1 MKAINLLLSCLFFL
15 SIQAQEKIDRLAL
28 AKRNN
33 VHVNQFDSLSSLS
46 VGNGSF
52 AFTVDATGLQSFPK
66 QYQSGIPLG
75 TQSVWGWHSFKD
87 TVGYK
92 FDETL
97 RDYAFDGRKVSYG
110 VQIKDPK
117 RSLEAG
123 NWFRQNPHR
132 LQLGNLGFEF
142 IKKDGSIAQIE
153 DLKDVKQEL
162 DLWSGV
168 IKSSFTIE
176 GELVEVQTLV
186 HPKQDMIAAKVKS
199 TLLKKERIHLKL
211 VFPFPSNAFA
221 DMGVDYTQASKHY
234 SRASDYQ
241 KGVLFQH
248 FLDSTRYFVYLQ
260 ASSNTYFQW
269 TNQKEHEFVMGI
281 GATDELSFTCHFQQK
296 EKLSPS
302 PDFGSVAQANQEAWK
317 DFWTKGAAVD
327 FSHCKDPRAKEIER
341 RMMLSLYLTRIQC
354 ANSQPPQETGL
365 TYNSWFGKPHLEMH
379 WWHGVHF
386 PLWNRAELLEKSMGW
401 YQDVAPMAFAIA
413 KRQGYKGLRW
423 QKMTDPN
430 GAEAPSSVGAF
441 LIWQQPHFISFAEL
455 LYRKNPSAATL
466 KKYRDLVFATA
477 DFMADYASWNPTTKK
492 YQLGKGLIP
501 AQERF
506 KPEETFNPSYELA
519 YWDWALKTAQDW
531 RVRSGMKRNVTWDSV
546 IQYLS
551 PLPVQDQVY
560 LSTESA
566 KDSYTNPVFLTDH
579 PSVLG
584 TFGMLPNKGML
595 DTSIMRN
602 TFNLVWNKW
611 DWKDTWGW
619 DFPMTAMSAT
629 RLGLPDKAV
638 EALLMPIKTNTY
650 LINGHNYQDN
660 RLRLYLPGNGGLLTA
675 IAIMCA
681 GYDGNKTKNP
691 GFPKDGNWDVRWE
704 GLQPFF

>member
-1 MKAINLLLSCLFFL
+1 MKCYLLLLSCLFL
-15 SIQAQEKIDRLAL
+15 QTVQSQEKIDRKAL

-33 VHVNQFDSLSSLS
+33 VPVHQFDSLSSLS

-66 QYQSGIPLG
+66 HYQSGIPLG

-87 TVGYK
+87 TMGYR
-92 FDETL
+92 FEESL

-142 IKKDGSIAQIE
+142 IKKDGSIAQME
-153 DLKDVKQEL
+153 ELQDLNQEL
-162 DLWSGV
+162 DLWTGV
-168 IKSSFTIE
+168 IKSSFTLE
-176 GELVEVQTLV
+176 KELVVVHTLV
-186 HPKQDMIAAKVKS
+186 HPNQDLIAVKVNS
-199 TLLKKERIHLKL
+199 TLLQEKRISLKL
-211 VFPFPSNAFA
+211 VFPFPTNAFA
-221 DMGVDYTQASKHY
+221 DMGVDYSYSNKHQ
-234 SRASDYQ
+234 STALDFK
-241 KGVLFQH
+241 KGILFQH
-248 FLDSTRYFVYLQ
+248 QLDSTRYFVNLQ
-260 ASSNTYFQW
+260 SSASLQF
-269 TNQKEHEFVMGI
+269 KERKAHEFLIAVS
-281 GATDELSFTCHFQQK
+281 ATNEFSFTCHFQQK
-296 EKLSPS
+296 ASVTAAT
-302 PDFGSVAQANQEAWK
+302 DFVSVAKANQAAWQ

-386 PLWNRAELLEKSMGW
+386 PLWNRAELLEKSMVW
-401 YQDVAPMAFAIA
+401 YQNAAPMAFAIA
-413 KRQGYKGLRW
+413 KRQGYQGLRW
-423 QKMTDPN
+423 QKMTDPT

-455 LYRKNPSAATL
+455 LYRKNPHAQTL

-531 RVRSGMKRNVTWDSV
+531 RVRSGLKRNASWDSV

-584 TFGMLPNKGML
+584 TFGMLPNKGLL

-619 DFPMTAMSAT
+619 DFPMTAMTAT
-629 RLGLPDKAV
+629 RLGMAEKAIQ
-638 EALLMPIKTNTY
+638 ALLMPIRTNTY
-650 LINGHNYQDN
+650 LVSGHNYQDE

-681 GYDGNKTKNP
+681 GYDGNKIKNP

>member
-15 SIQAQEKIDRLAL
+15 SIQAQEKIDRKAL

-87 TVGYK
+87 TVGYR
-92 FDETL
+92 FEETL
-97 RDYAFDGRKVSYG
+97 RDYPFDGRKVSYG

-142 IKKDGSIAQIE
+142 DKKDGTIAQIE
-153 DLKDVKQEL
+153 DIKDVNQEL
-162 DLWSGV
+162 DLWTGV

-186 HPKQDMIAAKVKS
+186 HPKQDMIAVKVKS
-199 TLLKKERIHLKL
+199 TLLKEERIHLKM

-260 ASSNTYFQW
+260 ASTNTYFQW
-269 TNQKEHEFVMGI
+269 TTQKEHEFVMGI
-281 GATDELSFTCHFQQK
+281 GATDEFSFTCHFQQK
-296 EKLSPS
+296 ERLSPS
-302 PDFGSVAQANQEAWK
+302 PDFASVAQANQEAWQG
-317 DFWTKGAAVD
+317 FWTKGAAVD
-327 FSHCKDPRAKEIER
+327 FSNCKDPRAKEIER
-341 RMMLSLYLTRIQC
+341 RIMLSLYLTKIQC

-423 QKMTDPN
+423 QKMTDPK

-441 LIWQQPHFISFAEL
+441 LIWQQPHYISFAEL
-455 LYRKNPSAATL
+455 LYRKNPNATTL

-531 RVRSGMKRNVTWDSV
+531 RIRSGMKRNTTWDSV
-546 IQYLS
+546 IKFLS

-629 RLGLPDKAV
+629 RLGMPEKAV

-650 LINGHNYQDN
+650 LINGHNYQDA

-681 GYDGNKTKNP
+681 GYDGNKIKNP

>member
-1 MKAINLLLSCLFFL
+1 
-15 SIQAQEKIDRLAL
+15 
-28 AKRNN
+28 
-33 VHVNQFDSLSSLS
+33 
-46 VGNGSF
+46 
-52 AFTVDATGLQSFPK
+52 
-66 QYQSGIPLG
+66 
-75 TQSVWGWHSFKD
+75 
-87 TVGYK
+87 
-92 FDETL
+92 
-97 RDYAFDGRKVSYG
+97 
-110 VQIKDPK
+110 
-117 RSLEAG
+117 
-123 NWFRQNPHR
+123 
-132 LQLGNLGFEF
+132 
-142 IKKDGSIAQIE
+142 
-153 DLKDVKQEL
+153 
-162 DLWSGV
+162 
-168 IKSSFTIE
+168 
-176 GELVEVQTLV
+176 
-186 HPKQDMIAAKVKS
+186 
-199 TLLKKERIHLKL
+199 
-211 VFPFPSNAFA
+211 
-221 DMGVDYTQASKHY
+221 
-234 SRASDYQ
+234 
-241 KGVLFQH
+241 
-248 FLDSTRYFVYLQ
+248 
-260 ASSNTYFQW
+260 
-269 TNQKEHEFVMGI
+269 
-281 GATDELSFTCHFQQK
+281 
-296 EKLSPS
+296 
-302 PDFGSVAQANQEAWK
+302 
-317 DFWTKGAAVD
+317 
-327 FSHCKDPRAKEIER
+327 
-341 RMMLSLYLTRIQC
+341 MMLSLYLTRIQC
-354 ANSQPPQETGL
+354 ASSQPPQETGL

-413 KRQGYKGLRW
+413 NRQGYKGLRW
-423 QKMTDPN
+423 QKMTDPK

-441 LIWQQPHFISFAEL
+441 LIWQQPHYISFAEL

-466 KKYRDLVFATA
+466 EKYRDLVFATA

-531 RVRSGMKRNVTWDSV
+531 RVRSGMKRNAGWDSV

-551 PLPVQDQVY
+551 PLPVQNQVY

-619 DFPMTAMSAT
+619 DFPMTAMTAT
-629 RLGLPDKAV
+629 RLAMPEKAV

-650 LINGHNYQDN
+650 LISGHNYQDN

-681 GYDGNKTKNP
+681 GYDGNKIKNP
-691 GFPKDGNWDVRWE
+691 GFPKNGRWDVRWE

>member
-15 SIQAQEKIDRLAL
+15 SAQAQEKIDRKAL

-33 VHVNQFDSLSSLS
+33 VHVHQFDSLSSLS

-66 QYQSGIPLG
+66 HYQSGIPLG
-75 TQSVWGWHSFKD
+75 TQSEWGWHSFKD
-87 TVGYK
+87 TAGYK
-92 FDETL
+92 FEETL
-97 RDYAFDGRKVSYG
+97 RDYPFDGRKVSYG

-142 IKKDGSIAQIE
+142 IKKDRSIAKME
-153 DLKDVKQEL
+153 DLKDLQQEL
-162 DLWSGV
+162 DLWTGV

-186 HPKQDMIAAKVKS
+186 HPKQDMIAVKVKS
-199 TLLKKERIHLKL
+199 TLLKEERIRLKL
-211 VFPFPSNAFA
+211 VFPYPSNAFA
-221 DMGVDYTQASKHY
+221 DMGVDNTHSNNHHSTAT
-234 SRASDYQ
+234 DFQ
-241 KGVLFQH
+241 KGILFQH
-248 FLDSTRYFVYLQ
+248 HLDSTRYFVNLQ
-260 ASSNTYFQW
+260 SSASLQF
-269 TNQKEHEFVMGI
+269 KERKAHEFVIVASASNEM
-281 GATDELSFTCHFQQK
+281 SFTCQFQQK
-296 EKLSPS
+296 ASVS
-302 PDFGSVAQANQEAWK
+302 AAPDFTSVAQANQTAWQ

-354 ANSQPPQETGL
+354 ASSQPPQETGL

-386 PLWNRAELLEKSMGW
+386 PLWDRAELLEKSMTW
-401 YQDVAPMAFAIA
+401 YQDVAPMAIAIA

-423 QKMTDPN
+423 QKMTDPK

-441 LIWQQPHFISFAEL
+441 LIWQQPHYISFAEL
-455 LYRKNPSAATL
+455 LYRNNPSAATL
-466 KKYRDLVFATA
+466 NTYRDLVFATA
-477 DFMADYASWNPTTKK
+477 DFMADYASWNPATKK

-531 RVRSGMKRNVTWDSV
+531 RVRSGMKRNAGWDSV

-551 PLPVQDQVY
+551 PLPVQDKVY

-595 DTSIMRN
+595 DTTVMRN

-619 DFPMTAMSAT
+619 DFPMTAMTAT
-629 RLGLPDKAV
+629 RLAMPEKAV

-681 GYDGNKTKNP
+681 GYDGNKIKNP
-691 GFPKDGNWDVRWE
+691 GFPKDGRWDVRWE
-704 GLQPFF
+704 GLKPFF

>member
-1 MKAINLLLSCLFFL
+1 MNSLLL
-15 SIQAQEKIDRLAL
+15 
-28 AKRNN
+28 
-33 VHVNQFDSLSSLS
+33 
-46 VGNGSF
+46 
-52 AFTVDATGLQSFPK
+52 
-66 QYQSGIPLG
+66 
-75 TQSVWGWHSFKD
+75 
-87 TVGYK
+87 
-92 FDETL
+92 
-97 RDYAFDGRKVSYG
+97 
-110 VQIKDPK
+110 
-117 RSLEAG
+117 
-123 NWFRQNPHR
+123 
-132 LQLGNLGFEF
+132 
-142 IKKDGSIAQIE
+142 
-153 DLKDVKQEL
+153 
-162 DLWSGV
+162 V
-168 IKSSFTIE
+168 IFNK
-176 GELVEVQTLV
+176 
-186 HPKQDMIAAKVKS
+186 
-199 TLLKKERIHLKL
+199 
-211 VFPFPSNAFA
+211 
-221 DMGVDYTQASKHY
+221 
-234 SRASDYQ
+234 
-241 KGVLFQH
+241 
-248 FLDSTRYFVYLQ
+248 
-260 ASSNTYFQW
+260 
-269 TNQKEHEFVMGI
+269 
-281 GATDELSFTCHFQQK
+281 K

-302 PDFGSVAQANQEAWK
+302 PDFVSVAQANQEAWQ
-317 DFWTKGAAVD
+317 DFWTNGAAVD

-423 QKMTDPN
+423 QKMTDPK

-441 LIWQQPHFISFAEL
+441 LIWQQPHYISFAEL
-455 LYRKNPSAATL
+455 LYRKNPSATTL

-531 RVRSGMKRNVTWDSV
+531 RVRSGMKRNATWDSV

-629 RLGLPDKAV
+629 RLGMPDKAV

-650 LINGHNYQDN
+650 LINGHNYQDE

-681 GYDGNKTKNP
+681 GYDGNKIKNP
-691 GFPKDGNWDVRWE
+691 GFPKDGNWDIRWE